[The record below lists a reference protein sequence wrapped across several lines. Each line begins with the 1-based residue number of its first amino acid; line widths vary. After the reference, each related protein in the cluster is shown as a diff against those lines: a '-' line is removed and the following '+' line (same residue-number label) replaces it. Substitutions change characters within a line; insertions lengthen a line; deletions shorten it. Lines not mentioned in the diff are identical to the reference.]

1 MRRLVLGL
9 RGAVR
14 ALRIQAA
21 AYCPVGGLLADLDQ
35 LAVAADEVAVG
46 GVGGDPVAVAPA
58 VVAAVTPMAAVLEAA
73 EPAVMAA
80 LESAAL
86 EALRRRRRRGER
98 ESSDRRGRGQGEGE
112 SRGLDR

>member
-14 ALRIQAA
+14 ALRFQAA

-46 GVGGDPVAVAPA
+46 GVGGDPVAIAVA
-58 VVAAVTPMAAVLEAA
+58 VVAAVTPMAVAPMAAVLESA
-73 EPAVMAA
+73 EPAAVM
-80 LESAAL
+80 SAAVPAAV
-86 EALRRRRRRGER
+86 AL
-98 ESSDRRGRGQGEGE
+98 GE
-112 SRGLDR
+112 SRSCGERKS